1 MKRIHAL
8 TAIVIA
14 LVFVSGCTVVSDIEK
29 IFETSKGL
37 DTEDIVSA
45 QLPSDG
51 DYSLP
56 GASDDGFTIFF
67 IDVGQADSAVVL
79 CDGESM
85 LVDGGNVA
93 DSSRVVTVLR
103 KLGVTQIKAVVCTHA
118 HEDHVGGLA
127 GPLSVLTVN
136 SVFAPREEA
145 DTKAYT
151 NFTKAVNKQGLVIQ
165 NPSYGE
171 KMYIGSALV
180 TFITPVEKVDSKNNL
195 NNTSLVIRI
204 EYGGTSFLLTGDAE
218 KILEDAL
225 IDSGASLSADLLKV
239 AHHGSEASTSYR
251 FLREVMPDYAVISVG
266 KNNSYG
272 HPSEDV
278 LSRLSDADSKILRTD
293 LLGDIAV
300 TSDGEKLSV
309 LYH

>member
-1 MKRIHAL
+1 MKSIRILVAL
-8 TAIVIA
+8 AVLLT
-14 LVFVSGCTVVSDIEK
+14 FVSGCTVVSDVGN

-37 DTEDIVSA
+37 NAGNIVSG
-45 QLPSDG
+45 QLPLQG

-56 GASDDGFTIFF
+56 GASGSGFTIFF

-103 KLGVTQIKAVVCTHA
+103 KLGVTQIEAVVCTHA

-127 GPLSVLTVN
+127 GPLSVLTVH

-145 DTKAYT
+145 QTKAYA
-151 NFTKAVNKQGLVIQ
+151 NFLNAVKKQGLVVQ

-180 TFITPVEKVDSKNNL
+180 TFITPVGKVESKNNL
-195 NNTSLVIRI
+195 NNTSLVMRI

-272 HPSEDV
+272 HPGADV
-278 LSRLSDADSKILRTD
+278 LSRLSDAGAQILRTD
-293 LLGDIAV
+293 LSGDIAV

-309 LYH
+309 LTH